1 MVRVNAVDL
10 VNGDNL
16 KPQSA
21 PVIGRFVYI
30 LAFAAVMGGFLFGYN
45 TGVIS
50 AVMLFLPQNTF
61 MAPVN
66 AIWHQVITSMTS
78 ALAIVGA
85 LLSAK
90 GSDYFASCLFI
101 IGALL
106 SALSWKK
113 ITLVIA
119 QALLGLAI
127 GLASMIVPVY
137 IGEASPSNIRG
148 RLVTGFQ
155 LMITIGLVVANIIGG
170 AFSYIDPVN
179 VGWRLMFG
187 CAAIPALGQL
197 ICFMFLPESPRWLYE
212 HNMKDET
219 EQVLMKVY
227 CGHKEWV
234 KYEMGEIKKGH
245 EMEKLTE
252 QDGTGCG
259 GVIFRVLQTP
269 HVRKALIIGSLLQAF
284 QQLSG
289 INTIMYYTGHII
301 RSSGVKDPHTTIWI
315 SVGTAAVNFLGTFI
329 PMALVERM
337 GRRPLFM
344 LSVTG
349 VLIALLAMGTTF
361 VFINRD
367 SDIVLHDR
375 SFANESNFDE
385 TQAQCSSYSN
395 CDHCVTNEKC
405 GFCLLKETQSGYCLQ
420 RAHAEAGEV
429 SAVGPCSSIGAMQ
442 SDYEWDANSCKTK
455 LTGVFI
461 AVMLFYL
468 LSFSS
473 GYAPLPWVVNAEFY
487 PLWARSTCVSI
498 STMSN
503 WIFNLLVSL
512 TFITLSQNLQKYGAY
527 YLYAGFTLVALIFI
541 YFFVPETRG
550 YSIDEVETLFMS
562 KEVRERAYTRKRV
575 STDTGEPNITV
586 IQLS

>member
-10 VNGDNL
+10 VGDNP
-16 KPQSA
+16 KPQSV

-30 LAFAAVMGGFLFGYN
+30 LAFAAVMEANLITMALKTRTTKTAHTSTEERQVFLNLGGFLFGYN

-90 GSDYFASCLFI
+90 GSDYFGRRKVIITASCLFI

-234 KYEMGEIKKGH
+234 KYEMAEIKKGH
-245 EMEKLTE
+245 EVEKLTE
-252 QDGTGCG
+252 QDSPSCG
-259 GVIFRVLQTP
+259 GVFFRVLKTP

-361 VFINRD
+361 VFINRG
-367 SDIVLHDR
+367 SDIALHDQ
-375 SFANESNFDE
+375 SFLNESNFDE
-385 TQAQCSSYSN
+385 IQVQCSKYSN

-405 GFCLLKETQSGYCLQ
+405 GFCLMKETQSGYCLK
-420 RAHAEAGEV
+420 RANAEAGQV

-442 SDYEWDANSCKTK
+442 NDFEWDADSCKTK
-455 LTGVFI
+455 LTAVFI
-461 AVMLFYL
+461 VVMLFYL

-473 GYAPLPWVVNAEFY
+473 
-487 PLWARSTCVSI
+487 
-498 STMSN
+498 
-503 WIFNLLVSL
+503 
-512 TFITLSQNLQKYGAY
+512 GAY

-541 YFFVPETRG
+541 YFFLPETRG
-550 YSIDEVETLFMS
+550 YSIDEVEMLFMS
-562 KEVRERAYTRKRV
+562 KEVRERTFTRKRV
-575 STDTGEPNITV
+575 STDNGDPNITV

>member
-1 MVRVNAVDL
+1 
-10 VNGDNL
+10 
-16 KPQSA
+16 
-21 PVIGRFVYI
+21 
-30 LAFAAVMGGFLFGYN
+30 
-45 TGVIS
+45 
-50 AVMLFLPQNTF
+50 
-61 MAPVN
+61 
-66 AIWHQVITSMTS
+66 
-78 ALAIVGA
+78 
-85 LLSAK
+85 
-90 GSDYFASCLFI
+90 
-101 IGALL
+101 
-106 SALSWKK
+106 
-113 ITLVIA
+113 
-119 QALLGLAI
+119 
-127 GLASMIVPVY
+127 
-137 IGEASPSNIRG
+137 
-148 RLVTGFQ
+148 
-155 LMITIGLVVANIIGG
+155 
-170 AFSYIDPVN
+170 
-179 VGWRLMFG
+179 MFG

-252 QDGTGCG
+252 QDGTDQTM
-259 GVIFRVLQTP
+259 RKNVLEKSR
-269 HVRKALIIGSLLQAF
+269 HR
-284 QQLSG
+284 
-289 INTIMYYTGHII
+289 YYTGHII

-361 VFINRD
+361 VFINRNYAQLD
-367 SDIVLHDR
+367 H
-375 SFANESNFDE
+375 SFAYSTLFLWDPFLRNESFEIE
-385 TQAQCSSYSN
+385 TNPQPYIIFAYTKVDILINWVIVCSELMLKLVKYQRWDHAVQSAQC
-395 CDHCVTNEKC
+395 V
-405 GFCLLKETQSGYCLQ
+405 
-420 RAHAEAGEV
+420 
-429 SAVGPCSSIGAMQ
+429 Q

-473 GYAPLPWVVNAEFY
+473 
-487 PLWARSTCVSI
+487 
-498 STMSN
+498 
-503 WIFNLLVSL
+503 
-512 TFITLSQNLQKYGAY
+512 GAY